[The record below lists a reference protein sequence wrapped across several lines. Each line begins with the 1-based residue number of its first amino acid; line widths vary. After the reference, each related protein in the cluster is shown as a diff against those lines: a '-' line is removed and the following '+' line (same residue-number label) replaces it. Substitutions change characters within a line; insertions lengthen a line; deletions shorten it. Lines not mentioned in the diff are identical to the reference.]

1 MTGTTVEHYSDSI
14 SLRVV
19 EALATA
25 TGTAAHELEP
35 LYNVVDPEA
44 LDQLFERDTNDG
56 IRVTFEYGDSL
67 VEVRSNGTVSV
78 DGNVHDSG

>member
-1 MTGTTVEHYSDSI
+1 MTGTTVEQYSDSI

-25 TGTAAHELEP
+25 TDTAAHELEP

-44 LDQLFERDTNDG
+44 LDQLFQQDTNG
-56 IRVTFEYGDSL
+56 GVRVTFEYGDSL
-67 VEVRSNGTVSV
+67 VEVRSDGTVSI
-78 DGNVHDSG
+78 DGNVHEGR